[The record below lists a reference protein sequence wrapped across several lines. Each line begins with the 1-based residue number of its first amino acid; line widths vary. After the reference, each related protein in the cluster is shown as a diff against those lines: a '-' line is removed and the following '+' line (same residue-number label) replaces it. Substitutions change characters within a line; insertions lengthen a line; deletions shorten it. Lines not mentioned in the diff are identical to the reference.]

1 MKYTD
6 EQIDEFLNRM
16 NVKFLPYQKE
26 LFKRL
31 ANGEKICISI
41 PPRLGHGYFLEHLPK
56 LMGAIGGE
64 VNERSRNELNQN

>member
-31 ANGEKICISI
+31 ANGE
-41 PPRLGHGYFLEHLPK
+41 RYVFRFLPDWD
-56 LMGAIGGE
+56 MVIF
-64 VNERSRNELNQN
+64 

>member
-26 LFKRL
+26 IFKRL

-41 PPRLGHGYFLEHLPK
+41 PPRLGRGYFLEHLPK
-56 LMGAIGGE
+56 LTEAIIGE
-64 VNERSRNELNQN
+64 IE